1 MEYTTASL
9 RDGTEEAGTGLSRGT
24 GPGESGTVRP
34 DAGGPGALRED
45 LLDLLQQREV
55 RQRMNEA
62 LLREAT
68 GESKSTG
75 VIRAYELVQ
84 KILQEAGEDAPAEEL
99 DLRRFSDRE
108 LRNMIARIRR
118 TTARETGKE
127 TDEETET
134 RKETGKETGKA
145 HRKTPAK
152 RKKAAEPAVSAS
164 HAETGEEIGGEE
176 NGPAVSP

>member
-1 MEYTTASL
+1 MDHETVSL
-9 RDGTEEAGTGLSRGT
+9 HGGTEEAGIGLSRGT
-24 GPGESGTVRP
+24 GPGEPETVRP

-45 LLDLLQQREV
+45 LLDLLRQREV

-118 TTARETGKE
+118 TAAKETEKETEKGEGTGKE
-127 TDEETET
+127 
-134 RKETGKETGKA
+134 KEAGKA
-145 HRKTPAK
+145 YRKSPAK
-152 RKKAAEPAVSAS
+152 KKKAAEPAVSAS
-164 HAETGEEIGGEE
+164 KAETGEEIGGEE
-176 NGPAVSP
+176 YGPAVAP